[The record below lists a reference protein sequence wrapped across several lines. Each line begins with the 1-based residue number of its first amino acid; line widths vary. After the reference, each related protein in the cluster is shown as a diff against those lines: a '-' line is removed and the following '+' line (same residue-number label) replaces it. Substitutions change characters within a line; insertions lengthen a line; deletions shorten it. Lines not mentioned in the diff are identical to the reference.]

1 MSDVTKAPDNGH
13 SAGNGTQ
20 MATAVAARAAARAWV
35 EERARLMPGYRAAF
49 LAGSITSLPDAA
61 TVPPWSDTDIMVV
74 LDGEAPAKAGK
85 FRSNGALLEGTF
97 LSRASLAGLETVLCS
112 YHAASALATG
122 AIMDDPSGWLA
133 GIQAEVRREFPR
145 RHRVEARCAN
155 ARAGVAAGFAAL
167 APTGSLAERAQSWV
181 FPTGVMTHVLLVA
194 GLRNPTV
201 RRRYETVR
209 ELLVAHDRLD
219 LHERLLEALGCS
231 RMGRETVERH
241 LGTVTRLFDAA
252 AVVRADSY
260 RFSSDITAVARPISI
275 DGSRD
280 MIERGLHREA
290 VFWLVATGS
299 RALQK
304 LQHGLGP
311 GASAPFEDGFADLLA
326 DLGIVSFDDFL
337 ARRDDAL
344 ALMPEVWEAAQG
356 IIDATPEIV
365 P

>member
-1 MSDVTKAPDNGH
+1 MTVTA
-13 SAGNGTQ
+13 
-20 MATAVAARAAARAWV
+20 AAARQAARDWV
-35 EERARLMPGYRAAF
+35 ENTSRSMPGYRAAF
-49 LAGSITSLPDAA
+49 LAGSITSLPDEAM
-61 TVPPWSDTDIMVV
+61 VPPWSDTDIMVV

-85 FRSNGALLEGTF
+85 FRSTGALLEGTY
-97 LSRASLAGLETVLCS
+97 LSRASLADPEAVLGS
-112 YHAASALATG
+112 YHAANAVATG
-122 AIMDDPSGWLA
+122 LIMDDPSGWLA
-133 GIQAEVRREFPR
+133 GIQAAVRREFPR

-155 ARAGVAAGFAAL
+155 ARAGVRAGFAAL
-167 APTGSLAERAQSWV
+167 APTVSLAERAQSWV

-209 ELLVAHDRLD
+209 ELLEAHNRLD
-219 LHERLLEALGCS
+219 LHERLLEVLGCQ
-231 RMGRETVERH
+231 RMDRATVERH
-241 LGTVTRLFDAA
+241 LATVARLFDAA
-252 AVVRADSY
+252 APVRADSY

-290 VFWLVATGS
+290 VFWLVVTGS

-311 GASAPFEDGFADLLA
+311 GVAAPFEDGFADVLA
-326 DLGIVSFDDFL
+326 DLGIVRFDDML

-344 ALMPEVWEAAQG
+344 ALMPEVWEAARG
-356 IIDATPEIV
+356 IIGATPEIV

>member
-1 MSDVTKAPDNGH
+1 MSDFTKAPDNGH
-13 SAGNGTQ
+13 GAGNGTQ
-20 MATAVAARAAARAWV
+20 MVTAAAARQAARAWV
-35 EERARLMPGYRAAF
+35 EDTARSMPGYRAAF
-49 LAGSITSLPDAA
+49 LAGSITALPDEAV
-61 TVPPWSDTDIMVV
+61 VPVWSDTDIMVV
-74 LDGEAPAKAGK
+74 LDGEAPAKVGK
-85 FRSNGALLEGTF
+85 FRANGALLEGTF
-97 LSRASLAGLETVLCS
+97 LSRASLADPETVLGS
-112 YHAASALATG
+112 YHSANAIATG
-122 AIMDDPSGWLA
+122 AIVDDPSGWLA
-133 GIQAEVRREFPR
+133 GIRAAVRQEFPR
-145 RHRVEARCAN
+145 RHRVEDRCAN
-155 ARAGVAAGFAAL
+155 ARIGVEAGFAAL

-209 ELLVAHDRLD
+209 ELLAAHDRLD
-219 LHERLLEALGCS
+219 LHEQLLEVLGS
-231 RMGRETVERH
+231 GRLGRETVERH
-241 LGTVTRLFDAA
+241 LETVTRLFDAA
-252 AVVRADSY
+252 APVRADSY

-280 MIERGLHREA
+280 MIARGLHREA
-290 VFWLVATGS
+290 VFWLVVTGS

-311 GASAPFEDGFADLLA
+311 GAAAPFVDGFADLLA
-326 DLGIVSFDDFL
+326 DLGIVSLDDFL